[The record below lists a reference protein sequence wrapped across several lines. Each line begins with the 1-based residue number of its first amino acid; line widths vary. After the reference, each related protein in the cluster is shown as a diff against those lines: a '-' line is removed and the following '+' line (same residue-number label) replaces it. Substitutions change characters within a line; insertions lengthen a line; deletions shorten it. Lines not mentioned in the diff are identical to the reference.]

1 MKKRIAILA
10 AGDSSEWVVSVNSA
24 TQVKEIVDPDL
35 FDSKIVFIR
44 NNDWHVK
51 IEHDLT
57 APLNRHDFSY
67 ESAGKSHTFDCALI
81 MIHGTPGEDGKLQ
94 GYFDVLNIPYTT
106 CGVLTSSLTFNKD
119 FTKSILKNHGIVVA
133 RSVLVKDINTFD
145 ANKTVDYLG
154 LPCFVKP
161 NKGGSSFG
169 VTKAKTADMLTAAIE
184 HALKEDDEV
193 LIEEYLQGTEI
204 TCGLM
209 KTRNESFVFP
219 ITEIVSKNEFFDYE
233 AKYTTGMADEITPA
247 RITPE
252 LEKEC
257 KTLSS
262 RIYDLLDCRGIV
274 RIDYIY
280 TNQQLYCLEINTVPG
295 MSRNSI
301 VPQQIRAMGLSER
314 EIFTKLLLD
323 AMER

>member
-10 AGDSSEWVVSVNSA
+10 GGDSSEWVVSVNSA
-24 TQVKEIVDPDL
+24 AQVKEIVDQEL
-35 FDSKIVFIR
+35 FDTKIVFIR
-44 NNDWHVK
+44 DNDWHVK
-51 IEHDLT
+51 LGDELT
-57 APLNRHDFSY
+57 APVNRHDFSY
-67 ESAGKSHTFDCALI
+67 ESGDKHHSFDCVLI

-94 GYFDVLNIPYTT
+94 GYFDVLGIPYTT

-119 FTKSILKNHGIVVA
+119 FTKSILKTHGISVA
-133 RSVLVKDINTFD
+133 RSVLVKNSNTFD
-145 ANKTVDYLG
+145 AQQTADYLG

-169 VTKAKTADMLTAAIE
+169 VTKAKTADILAEAIE
-184 HALKEDDEV
+184 HALIEDDEV

-209 KTRNESFVFP
+209 KTHDKSYVFP

-247 RITPE
+247 RISPE

-262 RIYDLLDCRGIV
+262 HIYDLLECKGIV

-280 TNQQLYCLEINTVPG
+280 TNQKLYCLEINTVPG

-314 EIFTKLLLD
+314 EIFTKLLQD
-323 AMER
+323 VMD